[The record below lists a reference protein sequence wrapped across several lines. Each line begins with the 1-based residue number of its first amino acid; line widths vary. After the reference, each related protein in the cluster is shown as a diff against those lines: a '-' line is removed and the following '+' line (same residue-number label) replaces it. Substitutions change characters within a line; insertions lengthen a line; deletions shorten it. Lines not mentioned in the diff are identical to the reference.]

1 MLMSQLV
8 HSSGC
13 PRSPHYWECPKIH
26 ILVTDGL
33 HQVKALSLRRDTG
46 QGGQCPLTWMWHLK
60 SDTLLSFLSRI
71 TQRRQTWAVRSAF
84 LLVTVRHLP
93 TRPFN
98 TGDGEM
104 ESEGDRQAHTRA
116 HTHVHAHTQTLTHGS
131 GVLGFLSWRLPAL
144 TVQLLCDVL
153 IQSLWKNTGRCAR
166 VYTHPC

>member
-1 MLMSQLV
+1 MPFNLDVASEV
-8 HSSGC
+8 GH
-13 PRSPHYWECPKIH
+13 
-26 ILVTDGL
+26 
-33 HQVKALSLRRDTG
+33 
-46 QGGQCPLTWMWHLK
+46 
-60 SDTLLSFLSRI
+60 F
-71 TQRRQTWAVRSAF
+71 AF
-84 LLVTVRHLP
+84 LFVPDHSETTDMGSSFSLPPGDRPAVVRHLP